1 MIQCKDCE
9 FFRRKEDGQM
19 AFDCDPFTN
28 IKETECLLKWQL
40 LKINQMVAG
49 YEATLNYYHKL
60 APMQEKMFKYME
72 REIED
77 VSETDNW
84 KYQDD
89 DEQPGQEEDDEPG
102 NEKWR

>member
-9 FFRRKEDGQM
+9 LFRRKEDGQM

-28 IKETECLLKWQL
+28 VKEPECILKWQL

-49 YEATLNYYHKL
+49 YEATLSYYHKL

-84 KYQDD
+84 KYQDE
-89 DEQPGQEEDDEPG
+89 DENAPEDEDEPG
-102 NEKWR
+102 REKWQ